1 MIRGLSFALQLPSV
15 TRVSATTQVGAAAR
29 AANSNNAV
37 ANNNTSAKVM
47 FGSQTSEISAVYSLS
62 PKKMSTNVAQQSN
75 PIIEGLMQSALGGA
89 SVSSM
94 AGLGSALLDNLKDNR
109 GDFTQTLTGVSAE
122 LGASAGANKS
132 AVTLSIA
139 TKSGS
144 TVHLTM
150 TQQDDGIAVEVKTE
164 GGTLNDDDAAAVA
177 NLGNALSK
185 ALSGL
190 GQQPP
195 KLDIAG
201 LTNFDSKLLKSVDL
215 KTDIRNGDD
224 SLQSLNFHADSKE
237 RAVAYQDRD
246 FSLKMSS
253 DMTKPALSGSY
264 GQQQLALKAYDDKF
278 DKARIAGNGDRGQME
293 AMKSVFRALNTTR
306 DAESAKTTAGQNLT
320 LDTNGV
326 SQLSGL
332 NDFSLSLMKT
342 ETSPNPLHEEEKD
355 RFAYTASQS
364 SEEQTRDD
372 GSKTIKQTTRSHLS
386 AAWHEALD
394 PSIPLALNKMKS
406 SQNYFYH
413 LVENDEENTTTL
425 NYNGRGQLASV
436 GHNEQVNNRA
446 TVQKYVLDKLV
457 DQTVTP
463 EKYSNS
469 NVRSLLGSA

>member
-1 MIRGLSFALQLPSV
+1 MIRGLSFALQVPSV
-15 TRVSATTQVGAAAR
+15 TRVNATTQVGTAVR
-29 AANSNNAV
+29 AASSNNAV

-62 PKKMSTNVAQQSN
+62 PKKMSTGVAQQSN
-75 PIIEGLMQSALGGA
+75 PIIEGLMQSALGSA

-94 AGLGSALLDNLKDNR
+94 AGLGSALLGNLKEPR
-109 GDFTQTLTGVSAE
+109 GDFTQALTGVSTDV
-122 LGASAGANKS
+122 GASAGANKS

-150 TQQDDGIAVEVKTE
+150 TQQDNGIAVEVKTE
-164 GGTLNDDDAAAVA
+164 GEALNDDDAAAVA
-177 NLGNALSK
+177 NLGSALSK

-195 KLDIAG
+195 KLDISG
-201 LTNFDSKLLKSVDL
+201 LTNFDSNRLKSVDL

-224 SLQSLNFHADSKE
+224 SLQSLNFHADDKARS
-237 RAVAYQDRD
+237 VAYQDGD
-246 FSLKMSS
+246 YSLKMSS
-253 DMTKPALSGSY
+253 DMSKAALAGSY

-306 DAESAKTTAGQNLT
+306 DAESAKVTPGQNLT
-320 LDTNGV
+320 LDTSGV

-332 NDFSLSLMKT
+332 NDFSLSLVQT
-342 ETSPNPLHEEEKD
+342 EKSPNPLHEEEKD

-372 GSKTIKQTTRSHLS
+372 GSKTVKQTARSHLS
-386 AAWHEALD
+386 AAWHEAID

-436 GHNEQVNNRA
+436 GHNEQVNNRS
-446 TVQKYVLDKLV
+446 TVQKYVLGKLV

-463 EKYSNS
+463 EKYANS